1 MLAFD
6 RRIFFFLKGLA
17 STLEV
22 KRSLSSLI
30 AGWFILLGAVFLL
43 HMEANGIHVRDGEP
57 LRESFHSVEAMW
69 RAAHGQQAG
78 HDYISLSSPLLHS
91 IWNMTASIAGARP
104 DLERFFLPLM
114 AALFIPMT
122 FRQAVRRMADGEAF
136 ILVATLTLLALG
148 AKPLAGGPFEFSFPG
163 YQAALSLLL
172 LLPVTL
178 TLFPTIKTEQSRRSG
193 REWFDA
199 GYTGVAAGILVLLD
213 MGSGAAALVVL
224 SSAAL
229 FMTGRDRILAIRAL
243 SVCVGMAVLTIA
255 LSYDLHAV
263 WIATTIDVA
272 MNMGLTVVAAGKFA
286 SFYEHV
292 PGMTVAAMTGLW
304 ALEQYRKCDTESR
317 DLRRGVAGAIAILV
331 ASFFAMQKAPNDL
344 PVLLFILLLYIH
356 RSICAVPVVV
366 TSIPEETY
374 RVLRYTATAAPFLV
388 FASALIAIQAINV
401 AVHTADSARAPQ
413 GYWQSSANGASALK
427 PATVTVEAPGVRH
440 VGYAAAI
447 VEAMDL
453 VREHGRETSRV
464 LLFDDANPLPYLLQA
479 DPPRTLLSSNVAGIA
494 AGVSRPAAGMFFG
507 DAETLVIPR
516 ERLFGATADMLSD
529 IYGEAIVKC
538 FSQTTGSQHFS
549 IWIRQPSCDFASLAE
564 EPRSTP

>member
-6 RRIFFFLKGLA
+6 RRVFLFLKGLT

-22 KRSLSSLI
+22 KRSVSSLV

-43 HMEANGIHVRDGEP
+43 HMEANGIHIRDGEP
-57 LRESFHSVEAMW
+57 LRESFYSVEAMW
-69 RAAHGQQAG
+69 RAVHGQQAG

-91 IWNMTASIAGARP
+91 IWNLTASIAGARP
-104 DLERFFLPLM
+104 DLERFFLPLI
-114 AALFIPMT
+114 AALFIPMV

-148 AKPLAGGPFEFSFPG
+148 AKPLAGGPFDFSFPG

-178 TLFPTIKTEQSRRSG
+178 TLFPTIKPEQSRRGG
-193 REWFDA
+193 REWLDA
-199 GYTGVAAGILVLLD
+199 GYTGVAAGTVVLLD
-213 MGSGAAALVVL
+213 TGSGIAALLAL

-229 FMTGRDRILAIRAL
+229 FMAGRDRILAIRAL
-243 SVCVGMAVLTIA
+243 SICVGMTATVAA

-272 MNMGLTVVAAGKFA
+272 MNTGLTVIAAGKFA

-292 PGMTVAAMTGLW
+292 PGMTVAALAGLW
-304 ALEQYRKCDTESR
+304 ALEQYRKCDTDSR
-317 DLRRGVAGAIAILV
+317 ELRRAVAGAIAILL
-331 ASFFAMQKAPNDL
+331 ASFLAMQKAPNDL
-344 PVLLFILLLYIH
+344 PVLLLILLLYIH
-356 RSICAVPVVV
+356 RSFCTVPVVV
-366 TSIPEETY
+366 TSIPDETY
-374 RVLRYTATAAPFLV
+374 RVLRYIATAAPFLV
-388 FASALIAIQAINV
+388 FASALIAIQAVNV
-401 AVHTADSARAPQ
+401 AVHTADSARAPLE
-413 GYWQSSANGASALK
+413 YWQSSADGASALK
-427 PATVTVEAPGVRH
+427 PAAATVEAPGVRH

-447 VEAMDL
+447 VEAMTL

-479 DPPRTLLSSNVAGIA
+479 EPPRTLLSSNVAGIA
-494 AGVSRPAAGMFFG
+494 AGVSKPAASLFFG
-507 DAETLVIPR
+507 NAETLVIPR

-529 IYGEAIVKC
+529 LYGDAIVKC
-538 FSQTTGSQHFS
+538 FSQATGSKHFS
-549 IWIRQPSCDFASLAE
+549 IWLRQPSCDFASLAE